1 MKVDRLD
8 CFVQVAKTL
17 NFSKSAE
24 VLHLSQP
31 SISRIIHL
39 LEQELG
45 FDLFERNRNQV
56 VLMPVSFY
64 VNTRRRLRKP
74 ARPVRPDFR
83 SKSALLVLRRPG

>member
-45 FDLFERNRNQV
+45 FDLFERNRN
-56 VLMPVSFY
+56 
-64 VNTRRRLRKP
+64 
-74 ARPVRPDFR
+74 
-83 SKSALLVLRRPG
+83 

>member
-56 VLMPVSFY
+56 VLTKAGEIFY
-64 VNTRRRLRKP
+64 SH
-74 ARPVRPDFR
+74 ARQ
-83 SKSALLVLRRPG
+83 L